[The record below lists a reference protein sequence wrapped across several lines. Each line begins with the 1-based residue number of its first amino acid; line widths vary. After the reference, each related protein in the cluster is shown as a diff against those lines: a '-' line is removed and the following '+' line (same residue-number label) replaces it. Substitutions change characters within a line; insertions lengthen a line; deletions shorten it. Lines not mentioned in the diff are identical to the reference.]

1 MAGHGAVPSYQ
12 WRPGRLWNDSRLS
25 VVTSCAGPV
34 QCINARSRC
43 QFKPRL
49 LFDVSWSMHAGIG
62 GDYQTTWVDASF
74 SHLCFNHVV
83 WCWLQDSLVEK
94 VLSLWAASE
103 WWVVTTETK
112 GVAVLS
118 TPNFGG
124 IYDKYNINISNN
136 SGRWSYLDLDF
147 VYSRYSRSF
156 EVDSCWII
164 VVHYADPQ
172 RNPMEMWRH
181 WPLELVPFG
190 MASQTTLTR
199 QKAWKT

>member
-62 GDYQTTWVDASF
+62 GDYQTTWVDVSF
-74 SHLCFNHVV
+74 SHVCFSHVV

-112 GVAVLS
+112 GVVVLS

-124 IYDKYNINISNN
+124 IYIYRDITS
-136 SGRWSYLDLDF
+136 
-147 VYSRYSRSF
+147 
-156 EVDSCWII
+156 
-164 VVHYADPQ
+164 
-172 RNPMEMWRH
+172 
-181 WPLELVPFG
+181 
-190 MASQTTLTR
+190 TTSTSP
-199 QKAWKT
+199 KIPEGGVI

>member
-1 MAGHGAVPSYQ
+1 MVQFHRISDGLGDFGMIRVSPWLHPVLDRFVYQCAV
-12 WRPGRLWNDSRLS
+12 
-25 VVTSCAGPV
+25 C
-34 QCINARSRC
+34 C

-74 SHLCFNHVV
+74 SHVCFNHVV
-83 WCWLQDSLVEK
+83 WCWLKDSLVEK

-118 TPNFGG
+118 TPNSGG

-136 SGRWSYLDLDF
+136 SGRWSYLDLNF

-156 EVDSCWII
+156 EVDSCWIV
-164 VVHYADPQ
+164 VVHYVGP
-172 RNPMEMWRH
+172 
-181 WPLELVPFG
+181 
-190 MASQTTLTR
+190 
-199 QKAWKT
+199 